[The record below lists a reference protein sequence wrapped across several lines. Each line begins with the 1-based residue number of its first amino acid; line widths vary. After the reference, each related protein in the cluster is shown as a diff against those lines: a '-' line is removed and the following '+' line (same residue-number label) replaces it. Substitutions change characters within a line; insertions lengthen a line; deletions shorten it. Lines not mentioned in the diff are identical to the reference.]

1 MILKSRQKER
11 KRTKEINL
19 ELDQLITDY
28 KYHEKVKNAL
38 LYLPKEQVEKYVE
51 IDKRMNPEDIV
62 CREHNFNRYVTIM
75 SFWIFDRS
83 YWYWWNV

>member
-28 KYHEKVKNAL
+28 KYHEKVKNTL
-38 LYLPKEQVEKYVE
+38 LYLPKKQVEKYVE
-51 IDKRMNPEDIV
+51 IDKSMNPEDIV
-62 CREHNFNRYVTIM
+62 YREHNFNRYVTIM